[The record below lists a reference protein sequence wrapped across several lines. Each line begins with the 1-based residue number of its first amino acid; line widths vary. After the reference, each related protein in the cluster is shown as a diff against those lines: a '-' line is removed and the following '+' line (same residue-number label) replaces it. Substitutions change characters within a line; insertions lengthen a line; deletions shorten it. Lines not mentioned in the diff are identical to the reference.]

1 MLRTLVVLGVVEPL
15 KLTQFRYSAVTAR
28 NSEISFANE
37 AYMELVFVVSGLGL
51 RIILRFVAGFRLSVM
66 LFRFVL
72 HLVVLPLKLSLNY
85 HNLLL

>member
-1 MLRTLVVLGVVEPL
+1 
-15 KLTQFRYSAVTAR
+15 
-28 NSEISFANE
+28 
-37 AYMELVFVVSGLGL
+37 MELVFVVSGLGL
-51 RIILRFVAGFRLSVM
+51 RIILRFVAGFRLSVI